1 VLIIQFDDRPL
12 AELGR
17 LNELIKKN
25 NDYAKHHGYDHKFLN
40 SIGNGVASYWA
51 KVFVTEY
58 YLRSEYDIV
67 MWLDTDAVIHNFDFR
82 LTDLFLENEVF
93 VFASDSPPWHGPFNA
108 GVFLCKGE
116 RGRQLMEEW
125 KSYYQPDLWF
135 QENGKWICKSDQWSD
150 AAYEQG
156 AFYRN
161 LLPKYGSSGLLRSY
175 SWKILQ
181 SPYPQPE
188 SFTVHFAGEHKIN
201 VLIYLRT

>member
-1 VLIIQFDDRPL
+1 M
-12 AELGR
+12 
-17 LNELIKKN
+17 
-25 NDYAKHHGYDHKFLN
+25 
-40 SIGNGVASYWA
+40 SYWA

-58 YLRSEYDIV
+58 DLRSEYDIV

-93 VFASDSPPWHGPFNA
+93 VFASDSPPWNGPFNA

-116 RGRQLMEEW
+116 RERQLMEEW

-161 LLPKYGSSGLLRSY
+161 LLPKYGFNGLLRSY
-175 SWKILQ
+175 S
-181 SPYPQPE
+181 
-188 SFTVHFAGEHKIN
+188 
-201 VLIYLRT
+201 